1 MFEWKGAGLSEKER
15 IKQNVSNIIQLK
27 KNDVRFDVDFGISPG
42 YIDKP
47 CSEAI
52 SKVVT
57 EMIDVIAEREP
68 RAMITPNDIT
78 LFIVNNAPTI
88 QTATYP
94 KFPIKFI
101 IGCISP
107 DKN

>member
-27 KNDVRFDVDFGISPG
+27 KNEVRFDVDFGISPG

-52 SKVVT
+52 SNVVS
-57 EMIDVIAEREP
+57 EMMDVIAEREP
-68 RAMITPNDIT
+68 RAMITPNDIIT
-78 LFIVNNAPTI
+78 MTVSGENSMVLGMSSN
-88 QTATYP
+88 
-94 KFPIKFI
+94 
-101 IGCISP
+101 
-107 DKN
+107 D